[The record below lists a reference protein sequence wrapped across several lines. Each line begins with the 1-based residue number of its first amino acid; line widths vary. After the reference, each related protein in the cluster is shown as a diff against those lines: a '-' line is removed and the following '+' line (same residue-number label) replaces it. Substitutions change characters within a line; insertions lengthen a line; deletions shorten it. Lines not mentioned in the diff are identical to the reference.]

1 VAGLA
6 EIGGIDSR
14 DVNRFAEG
22 SMVAVAADIEIFH
35 GTILEGIT
43 LNRLSIQQ
51 SDVRE
56 GMANTQ
62 LWDEVLALPRGL
74 DTMLQTGG
82 YPLSHSQANRMM
94 IARAIAS
101 RPRLLLIDETLDRLP
116 PKMRSETW
124 KNLSKSSQ
132 PWTIV
137 IVTHDP
143 EILAAC
149 SHVIPM
155 QPNHS

>member
-1 VAGLA
+1 
-6 EIGGIDSR
+6 
-14 DVNRFAEG
+14 
-22 SMVAVAADIEIFH
+22 
-35 GTILEGIT
+35 
-43 LNRLSIQQ
+43 
-51 SDVRE
+51 
-56 GMANTQ
+56 
-62 LWDEVLALPRGL
+62 
-74 DTMLQTGG
+74 
-82 YPLSHSQANRMM
+82 
-94 IARAIAS
+94 
-101 RPRLLLIDETLDRLP
+101 
-116 PKMRSETW
+116 MRSETW